1 MQGNDSRGADDGA
14 EDGAQAAKQGHQNH
28 LPRRMPMD
36 VAERGELEDQGLGC
50 PGRAGQRRGNDE
62 GDQLELVDVV
72 AERDGARLILADSL
86 EDLAERRVDG
96 AVDDKEAGA
105 EDGEYQVIHIQSWWN
120 TVAVL
125 TALIC
130 KIKSWKYI
138 ISPRGMLSP
147 YTIEHSIVK
156 KIIHNLIGN
165 YLLKN
170 AIIHVTSNDEKQK
183 LDKLNPRYTLIDVPN
198 YVDVNSKSQNVIRS
212 ENSDIFNLLF
222 LSRIHPKKGLEDLF
236 SALSKVGFNYHL
248 SIVGDGDSNYIE
260 ELKLLSRKLMIE
272 NSISWKGALYN
283 DDKIRSYANAD
294 VFILPSKDENFAN
307 TVLESLAQG
316 TAVIVSK
323 NVGLSDFVSDNNLG
337 WVYDGSVN
345 NLEEVL
351 NESKTSPQKLKN
363 IRETSTSII
372 ESNFSEAN
380 ISNRYIAMYNTSL
393 NSH

>member
-1 MQGNDSRGADDGA
+1 MKILIITPSYKPAFVYGGPIFS
-14 EDGAQAAKQGHQNH
+14 
-28 LPRRMPMD
+28 
-36 VAERGELEDQGLGC
+36 VAY
-50 PGRAGQRRGNDE
+50 
-62 GDQLELVDVV
+62 
-72 AERDGARLILADSL
+72 
-86 EDLAERRVDG
+86 LAENLLKHNEVFVLSTNANGKENLTIDTLHPLQMDG
-96 AVDDKEAGA
+96 VNIRFFKRQTKDHSHLSIGMLRYLWKHG
-105 EDGEYQVIHIQSWWN
+105 GEYQVIHIQSWWN

-260 ELKLLSRKLMIE
+260 ELKLLSIKLMIE
-272 NSISWKGALYN
+272 NSISWKGVLYN

-393 NSH
+393 NSQ

>member
-1 MQGNDSRGADDGA
+1 MKILIITPSYKPAFVYGGPIFS
-14 EDGAQAAKQGHQNH
+14 
-28 LPRRMPMD
+28 
-36 VAERGELEDQGLGC
+36 VAY
-50 PGRAGQRRGNDE
+50 
-62 GDQLELVDVV
+62 
-72 AERDGARLILADSL
+72 
-86 EDLAERRVDG
+86 LAENLLKHNEVFVLSTNANGKENLTIDTLHPLQMDG
-96 AVDDKEAGA
+96 VNIRFFKRQTKDHSHLSIGMLRYLWKHG
-105 EDGEYQVIHIQSWWN
+105 GEYQVIHIQSWWN

-337 WVYDGSVN
+337 WVYDSSVN

-351 NESKTSPQKLKN
+351 NESKTSSQKLKN

>member
-1 MQGNDSRGADDGA
+1 VKILIITPSYKPAFVYGGPIFS
-14 EDGAQAAKQGHQNH
+14 
-28 LPRRMPMD
+28 
-36 VAERGELEDQGLGC
+36 VAY
-50 PGRAGQRRGNDE
+50 
-62 GDQLELVDVV
+62 
-72 AERDGARLILADSL
+72 
-86 EDLAERRVDG
+86 LAENLLKHNEVFVLSTNANGKENLTIDTLHPLQMDG
-96 AVDDKEAGA
+96 VNIRFFKRQTKDHSHLSIGMLRYLWKHG
-105 EDGEYQVIHIQSWWN
+105 GEYQVIHIQSWWN

-236 SALSKVGFNYHL
+236 SALSNVGFNYHL

>member
-1 MQGNDSRGADDGA
+1 MKILIITPSYKPAFVYGGPIFS
-14 EDGAQAAKQGHQNH
+14 
-28 LPRRMPMD
+28 
-36 VAERGELEDQGLGC
+36 VAY
-50 PGRAGQRRGNDE
+50 
-62 GDQLELVDVV
+62 
-72 AERDGARLILADSL
+72 
-86 EDLAERRVDG
+86 LAENLLKHNEVFVLSTNANGKENLTIDTLHPLQMDG
-96 AVDDKEAGA
+96 VNIRFFKRQTKDHSHLSIGMLRYLWKHG
-105 EDGEYQVIHIQSWWN
+105 GEYQVIHIQSWWN

-236 SALSKVGFNYHL
+236 SALSNVGFNYHL

>member
-1 MQGNDSRGADDGA
+1 LKILIITPSYKPAFVYGGPIFS
-14 EDGAQAAKQGHQNH
+14 
-28 LPRRMPMD
+28 
-36 VAERGELEDQGLGC
+36 VAY
-50 PGRAGQRRGNDE
+50 
-62 GDQLELVDVV
+62 
-72 AERDGARLILADSL
+72 
-86 EDLAERRVDG
+86 LAENLSKHNEVFVLSTNANGKENLTIDTLHPLQMDG
-96 AVDDKEAGA
+96 VNIRFFKRQTKDHSHLSIGMLRYLWKHG
-105 EDGEYQVIHIQSWWN
+105 GEYQVIHIQSWWN

>member
-1 MQGNDSRGADDGA
+1 MKILIITPSYKPAFVYGGPIFS
-14 EDGAQAAKQGHQNH
+14 
-28 LPRRMPMD
+28 
-36 VAERGELEDQGLGC
+36 VAY
-50 PGRAGQRRGNDE
+50 
-62 GDQLELVDVV
+62 
-72 AERDGARLILADSL
+72 
-86 EDLAERRVDG
+86 LAENLLKHNEVFVLSTNANGKENLTIDTLHPLQMDG
-96 AVDDKEAGA
+96 VNIRFFKRQTKDHSHLSIGMLRYLWKHG
-105 EDGEYQVIHIQSWWN
+105 GEYQVIHIQSWWN

-351 NESKTSPQKLKN
+351 NESKTSSQKLKN

>member
-1 MQGNDSRGADDGA
+1 MKILIITPSYKPAFVYGGPIFS
-14 EDGAQAAKQGHQNH
+14 
-28 LPRRMPMD
+28 
-36 VAERGELEDQGLGC
+36 VAY
-50 PGRAGQRRGNDE
+50 
-62 GDQLELVDVV
+62 
-72 AERDGARLILADSL
+72 
-86 EDLAERRVDG
+86 LAENLSKHNEVLVLSTNANGKENLAIDTQHPLQMDG
-96 AVDDKEAGA
+96 VNIRFFKRQTKDHSHLSIGMLRYLWKHG
-105 EDGEYQVIHIQSWWN
+105 GEYQVIHIQSWWN

-138 ISPRGMLSP
+138 VSPRGMLSP

-165 YLLKN
+165 YLLEN

-183 LDKLNPRYTLIDVPN
+183 LNKLNPSYRLMDVPN
-198 YVDVNSKSQNVIRS
+198 YVDVKTKPQNVNRNA
-212 ENSDIFNLLF
+212 EIFNLLF

-294 VFILPSKDENFAN
+294 VFVLPSKDENFAN
-307 TVLESLAQG
+307 TVLESLSQG

-323 NVGLSDFVSDNNLG
+323 NVGLSDFVSKNDLG
-337 WVYDGSVN
+337 WVYDGSINDLVD
-345 NLEEVL
+345 VL
-351 NESKTSPQKLKN
+351 NDSKSSPQKLKK
-363 IRETSTSII
+363 IREISTSII
-372 ESNFSEAN
+372 ESNFSEEN
-380 ISNRYIAMYNTSL
+380 ISNRYISMYNTMLKSR
-393 NSH
+393 

>member
-1 MQGNDSRGADDGA
+1 MKILIITPSYKPAFVYGGPIFS
-14 EDGAQAAKQGHQNH
+14 
-28 LPRRMPMD
+28 
-36 VAERGELEDQGLGC
+36 VAY
-50 PGRAGQRRGNDE
+50 
-62 GDQLELVDVV
+62 
-72 AERDGARLILADSL
+72 
-86 EDLAERRVDG
+86 LAENLSKQNEVLVLSTNANGKENLTIDTLHPLQMDG
-96 AVDDKEAGA
+96 VNIRFFKRQTKDHSHLSIGMLRYLWKHG
-105 EDGEYQVIHIQSWWN
+105 GEYQVIHIQSWWN

-345 NLEEVL
+345 NLVEVL

-372 ESNFSEAN
+372 ESNFSEEN